1 MTEIFADGADFN
13 GILASA
19 QNPRVTGF
27 TTNPTLM
34 RAAGITN
41 YQEFAISI
49 MEKLKAHRPDTNIS
63 LEVFAD
69 DAAGMIQQARTIHH
83 WATNIGYTAYVKIPI
98 TNTAGTSTFDVIQ
111 TLSVEG
117 IPCNITAVF
126 TPTQVDHILPA
137 LTSSTPTI
145 ISVFC
150 GRIADTGVDPETTL
164 RNCMTLVKSTRY
176 LDHKIKF
183 LWASP
188 REVYN
193 YVQAT
198 NLGCHIITMTPDL
211 IKKVSGIGKELTQ
224 FSLETVQMF
233 YRDATASQYTIGS

>member
-1 MTEIFADGADFN
+1 MTEIFADGADLN
-13 GILASA
+13 GILTISHD
-19 QNPRVTGF
+19 PRVTGF

-41 YQEFAISI
+41 YQEFATAV
-49 MEKLKAHRPDTNIS
+49 MTKLKTHRPETNIS

-69 DAAGMIQQARTIHH
+69 DDAGMIAQARTIHQ
-83 WATNIGYTAYVKIPI
+83 WATAIGYTAYVKIPI
-98 TNTAGTSTFDVIQ
+98 TNTTGRSTFEVVR
-111 TLSVEG
+111 TLSAEG

-126 TPTQVDHILPA
+126 TAKQVNNILPA
-137 LTSSTPTI
+137 IAKTTPTI

-150 GRIADTGVDPETTL
+150 GRIADAGIDPIGVL
-164 RNCMTLVKSTRY
+164 RDCMTLTKATQY
-176 LDHKIKF
+176 HDHQIKF

-193 YVQAT
+193 YVQAVD
-198 NLGCHIITMTPDL
+198 LGCDIITMTPDL
-211 IKKVSGIGKELTQ
+211 IKKISGLGKDLTQ

-233 YRDATASQYTIGS
+233 YRDASASQYTIG